1 MDQSQLS
8 QEFSRHFNRQPTF
21 LARAPGRVNLIGEHT
36 DYNNGF
42 VLPMAISRSV
52 QLVGAPRKDRVVRIA
67 ALNFGNTGEI
77 DLDHI
82 TKGEPDWLNYVRG
95 VARVL
100 TDYGYALTGF
110 DAVMWGDV
118 PPASGLSSS
127 AAAEMATIQAFIASG
142 AQSGAPIEVDGVR
155 AAKIGQKCENQFIGV
170 NSGIMD
176 QFISSLGQTG
186 HALKIDCRDYSF
198 EAVPMP
204 KGATVIVVDTTA
216 PRTLAGSAYNARR
229 ADCEAGAIIL
239 GVDSLRDVTMKM
251 FKEHQ
256 DELPTVIMHRVA
268 HVVLENQRVLDA
280 TAAMKRGDLEEL
292 GMLMYHSHESLRDL
306 YEVSSKELDAVV
318 DLAREAGEGVYG
330 ARMTGAGF
338 GGCAIV
344 LVDDAAAA
352 RVSAWMAAEYPKR
365 TGRTPNIYP
374 CVAAGGASWVG
385 LE

>member
-1 MDQSQLS
+1 MDSINLS
-8 QEFSRHFNRQPTF
+8 QEFTAHFHRTPSF

-42 VLPMAISRSV
+42 VLPMAINRRV
-52 QLVGAPRKDRVVRIA
+52 VLVGAPRSDRVVRIA
-67 ALNFGNTGEI
+67 SCNFGNSGEFS
-77 DLDHI
+77 LDAI
-82 TKGEPDWLNYVRG
+82 SKGEPDWLNYVRG
-95 VARVL
+95 VARTL

-127 AAAEMATIQAFIASG
+127 AASEMATIQAFLAAGVQAGS
-142 AQSGAPIEVDGVR
+142 PIEVDGIK

-176 QFISSLGQTG
+176 QFISSLGQPG

-204 KGATVIVVDTTA
+204 VGATVIVVDTTA

-229 ADCEAGAIIL
+229 ADCEAGAVIL
-239 GVDSLRDVTMKM
+239 GVDSLRDVTMAM
-251 FKEHQ
+251 FKRRQ
-256 DELPTVIMHRVA
+256 ADLPTEIMHRVA
-268 HVVLENQRVLDA
+268 HVVLEDQRVLDA

-292 GMLMYHSHESLRDL
+292 GILMYHSHESLRDL
-306 YEVSSKELDAVV
+306 YEVSSPDLDAVV
-318 DLAREAGEGVYG
+318 EIAREAGEGVYG

-344 LVDDAAAA
+344 LADNAHVD
-352 RVSAWMAAEYPKR
+352 RVSALLADEYPKR

-374 CVAAGGASWVG
+374 CVAAGGASWQA
-385 LE
+385 L